1 MKIAEEKFL
10 SATTKKTKYYLF
22 NLQNDEVVRGLSRVS
37 DAKVC
42 KFGLL
47 LRRARVRADII
58 NGNADAARENQGVEG
73 RSINPK
79 GFHQICKTRS
89 NRPRQIRVCHSREH
103 HVVSA
108 ISGATMQPVRYA
120 TWNRFVF
127 GTVVHKSTG
136 TYVYSF
142 SIALMTRQLRSVQSE
157 HISFNCGATKQLL

>member
-1 MKIAEEKFL
+1 MKIAEETFL
-10 SATTKKTKYYLF
+10 LATTKKTKYYLF

-79 GFHQICKTRS
+79 GFHQICETPSK
-89 NRPRQIRVCHSREH
+89 RPRQIRVCHSREH
-103 HVVSA
+103 
-108 ISGATMQPVRYA
+108 
-120 TWNRFVF
+120 
-127 GTVVHKSTG
+127 
-136 TYVYSF
+136 
-142 SIALMTRQLRSVQSE
+142 
-157 HISFNCGATKQLL
+157 